1 MCLSIHISACVWDEW
16 KNVRQRMLGRMRVCN
31 IEIIIIIIES
41 SILYCMQSYFDFAL
55 LDRNSG
61 QTVTKVPIQ
70 TSIYFADRVNGKYSD
85 RLHISI
91 KFN

>member
-1 MCLSIHISACVWDEW
+1 
-16 KNVRQRMLGRMRVCN
+16 
-31 IEIIIIIIES
+31 
-41 SILYCMQSYFDFAL
+41 MQSYFDFAL

-61 QTVTKVPIQ
+61 QTETKVPIQ
-70 TSIYFADRVNGKYSD
+70 TSIYMYFADRVNGKYSD

>member
-1 MCLSIHISACVWDEW
+1 
-16 KNVRQRMLGRMRVCN
+16 
-31 IEIIIIIIES
+31 
-41 SILYCMQSYFDFAL
+41 MQSYFDFAL

-61 QTVTKVPIQ
+61 QTVTKFPIQ